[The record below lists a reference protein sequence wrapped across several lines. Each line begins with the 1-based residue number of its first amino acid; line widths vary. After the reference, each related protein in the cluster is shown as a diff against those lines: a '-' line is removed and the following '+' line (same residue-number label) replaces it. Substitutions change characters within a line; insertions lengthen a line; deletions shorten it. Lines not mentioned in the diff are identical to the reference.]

1 MKKRLASAI
10 IIFVLAVQTL
20 IPCIAANSGI
30 KVVLDGKTLD
40 FDVPPIIQEGRTLV
54 PMRAIFE
61 KLGYTVEWDG
71 ENRAIKATD
80 GKNTINMYIDFYTF
94 WRNGEALPTD
104 VAPCIVDGRTLVPVR
119 VVSEASGCSV
129 QWNEVT
135 QTVFIG
141 KPERSKDIITATP
154 TPTETPEPTPDPGDF
169 YLDKTELKIN
179 ENESYTFETTVK
191 AWLADE
197 KIVWS
202 SSDYR
207 VATVSNK
214 GKVTGVEAGTCTIT
228 AKVKDIT
235 AECEVTVKNVPKT
248 PDLEV
253 TGFNT
258 TKLFVENRNYLTITI
273 FNYGT
278 LPVTIDGTGK
288 YSYITGAEGDAY
300 SITNDAKYDIYT
312 INLKS
317 PETVIEPK
325 SYKVL
330 TFTKTS
336 DKPKV
341 GSKTLK
347 KDFDETFEFSF
358 TYDEKQYNAKKLK
371 ITNNSNDDSK
381 NSKKD
386 FTY

>member
-1 MKKRLASAI
+1 MKKRLAAAVI
-10 IIFVLAVQTL
+10 ILVLAVQTL

-30 KVVLDGKTLD
+30 KVILDGKTLD
-40 FDVPPIIQEGRTLV
+40 FDVPPVIQDGRTLV

-61 KLGYTVEWDG
+61 KLGYTVEWNE

-80 GKNTINMYIDFYTF
+80 GSNTINMYIDFYTF

-141 KPERSKDIITATP
+141 KPERSRDIITATP
-154 TPTETPEPTPDPGDF
+154 TPTATPEPTPDLGDF
-169 YLDKTELKIN
+169 YLDKTELTIK

-197 KIVWS
+197 KIIWS

-214 GKVTGVEAGTCTIT
+214 GKVTGVESGTCTIT
-228 AKVKDIT
+228 AKVKNIT
-235 AECEVTVKNVPKT
+235 AECEVTVQNVPKN

-253 TGFNT
+253 MGFNT

-300 SITNDAKYDIYT
+300 SIVNEAMYDIYT
-312 INLKS
+312 INLSS
-317 PETVIEPK
+317 PQTVIAPK

-330 TFTKTS
+330 TFTKTA
-336 DKPKV
+336 DKPSV
-341 GSKTLK
+341 GSRTLK

-358 TYDEKQYNAKKLK
+358 TYDGKQYNAKKLK
-371 ITNNSNDDSK
+371 IVKKSDGSTDD
-381 NSKKD
+381 KKD

>member
-10 IIFVLAVQTL
+10 IIFVLAVQAL

-40 FDVPPIIQEGRTLV
+40 FDVDPIIQDGRTLV

-61 KLGYTVEWDG
+61 KLGYKVEWDG

-80 GKNTINMYIDFYTF
+80 GTNTINMYIDFYTF

-141 KPERSKDIITATP
+141 KPEKSKEIITATP
-154 TPTETPEPTPDPGDF
+154 TPTETPEPTPTPSDF
-169 YLDKTELKIN
+169 TLDTYDLKIK
-179 ENESYTFETTVK
+179 ENESYTFETTRK
-191 AWLADE
+191 AWLDDE
-197 KIVWS
+197 KVVWT

-207 VATVSNK
+207 IATVTSK
-214 GKVTGVEAGTCTIT
+214 GKVTGIEAGTCTIT
-228 AKVKDIT
+228 AKVKN
-235 AECEVTVKNVPKT
+235 VTVECAVTVENVPQR

-253 TGFNT
+253 IGFNT
-258 TKLFVENRNYLTITI
+258 SKLFVENRNYLTITI
-273 FNYGT
+273 SNHGD
-278 LPVTIDGTGK
+278 LPVTIKGTGK
-288 YSYITGAEGDAY
+288 YSYITGAEGDNTY
-300 SITNDAKYDIYT
+300 SIVNEAMYDIYT
-312 INLKS
+312 IDLTAT
-317 PETVIEPK
+317 ETVIKPK
-325 SYKVL
+325 AYEVI
-330 TFTKTS
+330 TFKKS
-336 DKPKV
+336 GSPKV

-347 KDFDETFEFSF
+347 ENFDETFTFQF
-358 TYDEKQYNAKKLK
+358 NYDEKDYTATKLK
-371 ITNNSNDDSK
+371 LSKKKDDTNNNK
-381 NSKKD
+381 TD